1 MYLCRLN
8 TDKFGKH
15 LRIYFLIF
23 VSFGFLNL
31 VSFVSTLKLKFV
43 LGVGDGIA

>member
-1 MYLCRLN
+1 MSFKYRQIWE
-8 TDKFGKH
+8 T
-15 LRIYFLIF
+15 LRIYFL
-23 VSFGFLNL
+23 FGFLNL